1 MQTELLFEMFVHV
14 YQTMPR
20 LVLCQSQTSVLV
32 AAYILADIGYDV
44 WMGNARG
51 NTYSRS
57 HVSLAVD
64 DPKFWD
70 FR

>member
-1 MQTELLFEMFVHV
+1 MQAELLFEMFVPV
-14 YQTMPR
+14 QQTMPR
-20 LVLCQSQTSVLV
+20 LLLYQSQTPVLV

-44 WMGNARG
+44 WLGNARG

-57 HVSLAVD
+57 HVSLPVD

>member
-1 MQTELLFEMFVHV
+1 MFVPVH
-14 YQTMPR
+14 QTTSH
-20 LVLCQSQTSVLV
+20 LVLCQSQTSVLI

-44 WMGNARG
+44 WLGNARG

-57 HVSLAVD
+57 HVSLASD